1 MKHVIIT
8 GGTRGIGAG
17 LTERFLESNCHVTF
31 CGSNDNSVNR
41 ATNSLALK
49 FNSNRFRG
57 VVCNV
62 TKHSEIETLWDFS
75 TKIFGKADIFINN
88 AGVSNIKKQFNELD
102 PEEMER
108 VVDINI
114 KGIINATHL
123 AYNKM
128 LKQGEGAI
136 YNMGGA
142 GSDGRIVKGLAPYG
156 MTKQAVSYFTKAI
169 SREASGGPVIFGLL
183 LPGMVLTD
191 MLLDPIRRDPLGTKR
206 QARIYNL
213 LAEEV
218 TPVTQFLAEKILEN
232 EKNGV
237 TISYQNSRKTVVRF
251 ISGVV
256 TNRNIVSKYL

>member
-8 GGTRGIGAG
+8 GGTKGIGAG
-17 LTERFLESNCHVTF
+17 LTERFLERNCHVTF
-31 CGSNDNSVNR
+31 SGTSDNSVNR
-41 ATNSLALK
+41 AINNLAIK
-49 FNSNRFRG
+49 FNSNIFRG
-57 VVCNV
+57 VVCDV
-62 TKHSEIETLWDFS
+62 TKHSEIETLWDFG

-88 AGVSNIKKQFNELD
+88 AGVSNNKEPFNELD
-102 PEEMER
+102 PKDIER
-108 VVDINI
+108 VIDINI
-114 KGIINATHL
+114 KGLTDATHL
-123 AYNKM
+123 AYNRM

-169 SREASGGPVIFGLL
+169 SREAAGGPVIFGLL

-191 MLLDPIRRDPLGTKR
+191 MLLDPVRRDPRGTKR
-206 QARIYNL
+206 QARIINL

-218 TPVTQFLAEKILEN
+218 APVTQFLAEKILEN

-237 TISYQNSRKTVVRF
+237 TISYFNTRKIVGRF